1 MIKIKI
7 IAFGKIKDASLNE
20 IIKNYSSR
28 INHFCNLQI
37 IELNES
43 KIKDESKNSEILI
56 ALKEEAK
63 QIEKHLK
70 DSFNILL
77 DVKSKKIDSIQF
89 SNIIKNNLD
98 KWIIINFFIGSSYG
112 FDEQIKDK
120 FNLKISF
127 SDLTFNH
134 QIFRLLLLE
143 QIYRSF
149 TIIKNIKY
157 HK

>member
-20 IIKNYSSR
+20 IIKNYISR

-98 KWIIINFFIGSSYG
+98 KSININFFIGSSYG